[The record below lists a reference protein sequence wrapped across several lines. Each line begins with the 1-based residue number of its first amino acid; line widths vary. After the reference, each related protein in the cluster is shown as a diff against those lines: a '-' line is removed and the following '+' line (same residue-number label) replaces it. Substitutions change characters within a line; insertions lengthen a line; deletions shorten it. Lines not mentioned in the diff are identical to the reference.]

1 MACQNQKI
9 KNGSYSFSTPSYYHE
24 MIALRRKELR
34 TVLTK
39 LKGSRVVVGK
49 IGDDVQS
56 KELRCVGKLKH
67 QILIT

>member
-1 MACQNQKI
+1 
-9 KNGSYSFSTPSYYHE
+9 

-34 TVLTK
+34 SVLTE
-39 LKGSRVVVGK
+39 LKGSRAAVGK

-56 KELRCVGKLKH
+56 KQLRCVGELKH